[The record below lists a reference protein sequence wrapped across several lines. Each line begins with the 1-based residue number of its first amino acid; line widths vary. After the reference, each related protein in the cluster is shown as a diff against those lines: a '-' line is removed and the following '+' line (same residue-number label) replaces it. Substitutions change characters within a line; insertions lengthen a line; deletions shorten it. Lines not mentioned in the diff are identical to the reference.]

1 MSGLYLLI
9 CTESGKFFTAPPLVA
24 IICYFTR
31 KQAGD
36 QVLACDWAMRV
47 WCDWVQPIRFIWL
60 NPSVHPS
67 ICSPTCLFSSPSIH
81 QLVHWF
87 IFNPCPCFFTCLA
100 TCPPAHPCTNHG
112 PPACQSN
119 HIIYLN
125 TCQFTYLS
133 TYSCTVGFSV
143 SPSVCMSDCLSF
155 YHLVSCAFVG
165 LAVGL
170 STCLSILKV
179 GMHNREA
186 EMTVH
191 LSPPENNNEHFY

>member
-1 MSGLYLLI
+1 MKHH
-9 CTESGKFFTAPPLVA
+9 TESVKFFTAPPLVA

-67 ICSPTCLFSSPSIH
+67 FCSPACLFSSPSIH
-81 QLVHWF
+81 QPATGLLSIHVH
-87 IFNPCPCFFTCLA
+87 CRFF
-100 TCPPAHPCTNHG
+100 
-112 PPACQSN
+112 CQSFWL
-119 HIIYLN
+119 Y
-125 TCQFTYLS
+125 
-133 TYSCTVGFSV
+133 VR
-143 SPSVCMSDCLSF
+143 LSF

-165 LAVGL
+165 LAVRL
-170 STCLSILKV
+170 STYLSILKA

-191 LSPPENNNEHFY
+191 LSPPENNNEDFY